1 VPEQLA
7 AKQKAAAGNL
17 RNSTREHITEQK
29 AAANDTAPDVRNID
43 GAACNKTSGSLR
55 SKKDCPS
62 SLLPNRRQLQAP
74 EVRNSV
80 RVAYY

>member
-1 VPEQLA
+1 MVPVPEVRNSADQLLTEW
-7 AKQKAAAGNL
+7 KAAAVV
-17 RNSTREHITEQK
+17 I
-29 AAANDTAPDVRNID
+29 APDVRNID